1 MATLQQNM
9 PIQLSMLSF
18 FVVTGDVPS
27 KYVGPAVAKLAEWS
41 IPKESM
47 AIVSVFRL
55 TMVQRNRDF
64 EIGDWRWNVMYLI
77 RNDSS
82 TLK

>member
-55 TMVQRNRDF
+55 TMVQRNGILKLAM
-64 EIGDWRWNVMYLI
+64 EYNVL
-77 RNDSS
+77 D
-82 TLK
+82 KK